1 MKTHEN
7 RALFSRALLKAT
19 TCLFL
24 TAGAGVSS
32 VWAAPEENAQATSIV
47 QQSSTVN
54 GKITDAN
61 GEPIIGASVVI
72 KGTTNGTI
80 TDFDGNFMLEVP
92 AKATL
97 VVSYVGYKTLEVS
110 VNGKKTLNI
119 NLKEDTEMLDEVV
132 VVGYGT
138 QKKATL
144 TGSVSQVGG
153 EELKK
158 WLQQILLIHLLEKQ
172 QVSLLIHVRANRV
185 KITLTFLSV
194 VKEL

>member
-1 MKTHEN
+1 
-7 RALFSRALLKAT
+7 
-19 TCLFL
+19 
-24 TAGAGVSS
+24 
-32 VWAAPEENAQATSIV
+32 
-47 QQSSTVN
+47 
-54 GKITDAN
+54 
-61 GEPIIGASVVI
+61 
-72 KGTTNGTI
+72 
-80 TDFDGNFMLEVP
+80 MLEVP

-97 VVSYVGYKTLEVS
+97 VVSYVGYKTLEVP
-110 VNGKKTLNI
+110 VNGKTLNI

-158 WLQQILLIHLLEKQ
+158 VAATNLTNTLAGKQ

-194 VKEL
+194 VKGL

>member
-1 MKTHEN
+1 MMKTHEN
-7 RALFSRALLKAT
+7 RALFSKALLKAT

-97 VVSYVGYKTLEVS
+97 VVSYVGYKTLEVP

-119 NLKEDTEMLDEVV
+119 NLKEDEEV
-132 VVGYGT
+132 
-138 QKKATL
+138 L
-144 TGSVSQVGG
+144 
-153 EELKK
+153 
-158 WLQQILLIHLLEKQ
+158 
-172 QVSLLIHVRANRV
+172 
-185 KITLTFLSV
+185 
-194 VKEL
+194 

>member
-1 MKTHEN
+1 MKTHDN
-7 RALFSRALLKAT
+7 RVLFSKALLKAA

-24 TAGAGVSS
+24 TAGIGISAAY
-32 VWAAPEENAQATSIV
+32 AAPRENTQATSIV

-97 VVSYVGYKTLEVS
+97 VVSYVGYKTLEVP
-110 VNGKKTLNI
+110 VNGKKH
-119 NLKEDTEMLDEVV
+119 
-132 VVGYGT
+132 
-138 QKKATL
+138 L
-144 TGSVSQVGG
+144 TS
-153 EELKK
+153 
-158 WLQQILLIHLLEKQ
+158 I
-172 QVSLLIHVRANRV
+172 
-185 KITLTFLSV
+185 
-194 VKEL
+194 

>member
-1 MKTHEN
+1 MKTHREPGLVQQGF
-7 RALFSRALLKAT
+7 AEGY

-97 VVSYVGYKTLEVS
+97 VVSYVGYKTLEVP
-110 VNGKKTLNI
+110 VNGKTLNI

-144 TGSVSQVGG
+144 NRFCFTGR
-153 EELKK
+153 
-158 WLQQILLIHLLEKQ
+158 W
-172 QVSLLIHVRANRV
+172 
-185 KITLTFLSV
+185 
-194 VKEL
+194 